1 MTDRAWI
8 IGELERLVN
17 ELKKNPI
24 SAQGGGGAPAPAAP
38 AAPASLGAWKKGR
51 CTFWAVE
58 EKISEKSGKAYCKA
72 RIGLSW
78 IENGESKSCFLS
90 TLDRKLIESIDPV
103 NKGDRVEYQT
113 EQSGQYENLTAL
125 RVVG

>member
-1 MTDRAWI
+1 MTDRTWI
-8 IGELERLVN
+8 VGELERLVN
-17 ELKKNPI
+17 ELKKQPI
-24 SAQGGGGAPAPAAP
+24 VAQGGGGAPAPAAP
-38 AAPASLGAWKKGR
+38 ASLGAWKKAK

-58 EKISEKSGKAYCKA
+58 QKISEKSGKAYCKA

-78 IENGESKSCFLS
+78 IEDGESRSCFLS

-103 NKGDRVEYQT
+103 NKGDRVEYQS
-113 EQSGQYENLTAL
+113 EKQGQYENLTAL

>member
-1 MTDRAWI
+1 MTDRTWI

-17 ELKKNPI
+17 ELKKTPLP
-24 SAQGGGGAPAPAAP
+24 AAAGGSAPAPAA
-38 AAPASLGAWKKGR
+38 AASLGAWKKAK
-51 CTFWAVE
+51 CTFWSVE
-58 EKISEKSGKAYCKA
+58 EKVSEKTGKAYCKA

-103 NKGDRVEYQT
+103 TKGDRVEYQT
-113 EQSGQYENLTAL
+113 ETNGQFENLTAL

>member
-24 SAQGGGGAPAPAAP
+24 AAQGGGGAPAPAAP
-38 AAPASLGAWKKGR
+38 ASLGAWKKAK

-78 IENGESKSCFLS
+78 IEDGESKSCFLS

-113 EQSGQYENLTAL
+113 ERSGQYENLTAL